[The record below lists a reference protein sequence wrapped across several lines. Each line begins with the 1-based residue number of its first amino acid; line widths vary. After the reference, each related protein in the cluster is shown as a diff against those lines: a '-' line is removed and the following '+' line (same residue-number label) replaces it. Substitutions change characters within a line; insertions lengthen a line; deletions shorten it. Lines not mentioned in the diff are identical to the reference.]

1 VETSRGP
8 CFRTIRLRRE
18 RTLAHQRKVM
28 RAQSAIQM
36 RFAEE
41 LHLRADLK
49 REKTRRRA
57 VAQHLLDIYRHQAEH
72 RGTERR
78 VWLPS
83 PVSDAFVAA
92 SCCRTRSRNHQSP
105 DWAAKA
111 LEQQLRDLD
120 VAIASINRALTAKR
134 SLAVAQEAELVALQ
148 HALP

>member
-1 VETSRGP
+1 M
-8 CFRTIRLRRE
+8 RRE

-41 LHLRADLK
+41 LHLWADLK

-72 RGTERR
+72 RTERR

-92 SCCRTRSRNHQSP
+92 SRTLHTSRNHQSP

-134 SLAVAQEAELVALQ
+134 SLAVVQEAELVALQ